1 MVISK
6 VKPLLFLLSRFYFS
20 SRNYAT
26 HPEEA
31 TYSGE
36 RFLVQTEDG
45 ISCAIVSNEDL
56 KVLEEVDP

>member
-1 MVISK
+1 MAVYITK
-6 VKPLLFLLSRFYFS
+6 KIRCINIEELGKMM
-20 SRNYAT
+20 
-26 HPEEA
+26 EEA

-36 RFLVQTEDG
+36 RFLVQTENG

>member
-1 MVISK
+1 MAVYITKKIKSINIEE
-6 VKPLLFLLSRFYFS
+6 LGRMM
-20 SRNYAT
+20 
-26 HPEEA
+26 EEA

-36 RFLVQTEDG
+36 RFLVQTEAG